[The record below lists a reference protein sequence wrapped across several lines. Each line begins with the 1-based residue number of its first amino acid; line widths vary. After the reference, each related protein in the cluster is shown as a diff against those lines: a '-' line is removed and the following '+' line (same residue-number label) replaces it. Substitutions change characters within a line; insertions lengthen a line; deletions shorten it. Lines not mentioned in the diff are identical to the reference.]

1 MFGKRVSSPQIDNAV
16 SKAVNFEITL
26 ADMARR
32 SERRAWFVASGAIV
46 LSLILAAG
54 YFYMLPLKEKVPY
67 LVMADAYTGT
77 SSVAR
82 LDEDLG
88 DRSITSSE
96 AINRSNVAH
105 FVLARESYDLALIN
119 LRDWTTVYS
128 MSSPDVAAGYTS
140 LHNVKNPSG
149 PRNIYGKSKA
159 IRVNIL
165 SISLI
170 PGSGKVKYKGATVRF
185 QRSLFDKA
193 SGASAPLDSKIATI
207 EFTYKSNL
215 KMDEKYR
222 HENPLGFQV
231 TNYRVDSDYDAT
243 PPMETAVP
251 SAPVMQQAPPN
262 TLPTAP
268 PGTLPE
274 NAGYPPAA
282 YPAGTYPPAAPPAA
296 APAATA
302 QPGSVPPPPL
312 PTDNSNGA
320 SNR

>member
-1 MFGKRVSSPQIDNAV
+1 MFGKKVSSPQIDNAV

-32 SERRAWFVASGAIV
+32 SERRAWFVASSAIV
-46 LSLILAAG
+46 LSLVLAAG

-82 LDEDLG
+82 LDENLG

-193 SGASAPLDSKIATI
+193 TGASSPLDSKIATM

-231 TNYRVDSDYDAT
+231 INYRVDSDYDGT
-243 PPMETAVP
+243 PPMETA
-251 SAPVMQQAPPN
+251 APAMQAPPN
-262 TLPTAP
+262 TLPAAP

-274 NAGYPPAA
+274 NAGYPPVA
-282 YPAGTYPPAAPPAA
+282 YPAGTYPAGAYPATPPAA
-296 APAATA
+296 APTGAA
-302 QPGSVPPPPL
+302 PLGSVPPPPL